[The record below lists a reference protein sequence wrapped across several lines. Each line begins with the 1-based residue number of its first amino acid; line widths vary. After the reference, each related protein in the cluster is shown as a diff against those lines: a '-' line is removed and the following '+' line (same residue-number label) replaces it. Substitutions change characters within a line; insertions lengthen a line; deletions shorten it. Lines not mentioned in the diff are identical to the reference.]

1 MFDIG
6 WPELLLVA
14 VLVIVVVGPKDLPR
28 VMRTV
33 AHYVGK
39 AKSMTR
45 EFRGYVDDMVRESE
59 LDEIKSQIEAGAD
72 LDAGGLM
79 ENTIDPDHDLRDS
92 LEFADGDFD
101 DGEFD
106 TGSDLS
112 ELDAE
117 PYDEV
122 AGGGGFAEDNM
133 MYIVAGIVAL
143 LVVAAAAV
151 AWLGNKTPAPRP
163 AGKIQPDAFVGGE
176 RDDESQS
183 TSFDAQVSDDESV
196 DEVGSGEE
204 GAGESKKA
212 YQWTD
217 EELLGAGWTPEQI
230 AARRNQ

>member
-14 VLVIVVVGPKDLPR
+14 VLVIVVVGPKELPR

-79 ENTIDPDHDLRDS
+79 ENTIDPDHDLRNT

-101 DGEFD
+101 NGEFGI
-106 TGSDLS
+106 GSDLS

-122 AGGGGFAEDNM
+122 AGG
-133 MYIVAGIVAL
+133 V
-143 LVVAAAAV
+143 
-151 AWLGNKTPAPRP
+151 
-163 AGKIQPDAFVGGE
+163 
-176 RDDESQS
+176 DDEVPE
-183 TSFDAQVSDDESV
+183 TGGGPAVDKTVDDETAH
-196 DEVGSGEE
+196 DETGSGETLSADNN
-204 GAGESKKA
+204 AGGSAKVA
-212 YQWTD
+212 S
-217 EELLGAGWTPEQI
+217 
-230 AARRNQ
+230 